1 MVNTRHTDEFTSNP
15 AFEAAVQRRV
25 DALIPNITARIAER
39 MQRND
44 PGSSGGSGGGN
55 PPHTIATWLK
65 EFSKEKPKSFSSASS
80 PSEAEDWLGHI
91 EKLFEVLG
99 CEDEFKARLATYKFE
114 GDALNWWKSYKAAKG
129 DDFMT
134 TLTWAGF
141 REIFLL
147 HFFPVSE
154 QEKFEREYHNIYQ
167 YEKETS
173 TEFMKRF
180 LRLAG
185 FMGARAG
192 TQAEQAKK
200 FKWALRNEV
209 LEGIV
214 NTHFDDVAQ
223 VANAVRNLE
232 ILKERAKQGVKRNY
246 EGEPVQSG
254 QGNGQRGSNARGG
267 DRRGHDYRG
276 YGRSDQG
283 NYRSGRDYQHRD
295 HQQRDRQNRGRQDS
309 RGSGSYGQNGY
320 VRTEECKTC
329 GKRHSGQCNRVT
341 GACFICNQVGHMARD
356 CPKAS
361 GRNGRNDKGNGGNRQ
376 QNSQRRVHSMTR
388 HQAANSSVSYPVAFG

>member
-1 MVNTRHTDEFTSNP
+1 
-15 AFEAAVQRRV
+15 
-25 DALIPNITARIAER
+25 
-39 MQRND
+39 
-44 PGSSGGSGGGN
+44 
-55 PPHTIATWLK
+55 
-65 EFSKEKPKSFSSASS
+65 
-80 PSEAEDWLGHI
+80 
-91 EKLFEVLG
+91 
-99 CEDEFKARLATYKFE
+99 
-114 GDALNWWKSYKAAKG
+114 
-129 DDFMT
+129 MT

-295 HQQRDRQNRGRQDS
+295 HQQRDRQNRGRQNS

-329 GKRHSGQCNRVT
+329 GKRHSGQCNRAT

-356 CPKAS
+356 CPNAS

-376 QNSQRRVHSMTR
+376 QNSQGRVHSMTR
-388 HQAANSSVSYPVAFG
+388 HQAANSSGVILSGSRWFVRKFGSRFKECSWARVSTSLDPWFLALVLSVTLQGFAIAPCFSFSF